1 MTSTEEE
8 ILKERVR
15 QLEDA
20 VLVLWADMQKMAIG
34 VTDMQK
40 VIVKM
45 ATNQQQMAER
55 VSMWPYIKIDPNQKR
70 KS

>member
-20 VLVLWADMQKMAIG
+20 VLVLWA
-34 VTDMQK
+34 DMQK

>member
-1 MTSTEEE
+1 MQYWCYGLMC
-8 ILKERVR
+8 IRDR
-15 QLEDA
+15 
-20 VLVLWADMQKMAIG
+20 LVLSADMQKMAIG